1 MWNREPLSQRSP
13 VAFPRRFCRYVLW
26 RVDRWISARCRT
38 RVRVVEGRR
47 EAVSIGTYVPLLTA
61 AAFYWASAS
70 YFHCDWLR
78 PIQSAVCLQFVY
90 DCMIDGVVVECEV
103 CWCSSVARVIS
114 MWPVVTKAQVH
125 LQSYNGVRNTHCYS
139 FCRRDNWTI
148 GFEWLLPARS
158 SYSNVIYGLDA
169 GLLLVNSTLA
179 AHCGAPSVPAEILYH
194 LLLLSAD

>member
-1 MWNREPLSQRSP
+1 MWKREPLSQRSP
-13 VAFPRRFCRYVLW
+13 VAGQQNRRRDLQTLVVDQQRIDTQWRIRTKRKRGPLSQRLPVAFPRRCYRYVLW

-61 AAFYWASAS
+61 AAFYWALAS

-78 PIQSAVCLQFVY
+78 PIQSAVCLQFVC
-90 DCMIDGVVVECEV
+90 DCMIGGVVVECEV
-103 CWCSSVARVIS
+103 CWYSSVARVIS

-125 LQSYNGVRNTHCYS
+125 LQPYNGVRNTHCYS

-148 GFEWLLPARS
+148 GFEWLLPAR
-158 SYSNVIYGLDA
+158 
-169 GLLLVNSTLA
+169 
-179 AHCGAPSVPAEILYH
+179 
-194 LLLLSAD
+194 